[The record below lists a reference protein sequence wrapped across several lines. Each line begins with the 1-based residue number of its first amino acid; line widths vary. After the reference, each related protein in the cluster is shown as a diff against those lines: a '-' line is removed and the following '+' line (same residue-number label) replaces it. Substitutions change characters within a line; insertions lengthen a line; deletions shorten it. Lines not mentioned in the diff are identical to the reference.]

1 MCTSLRNGT
10 SIETAPQRAW
20 RAALSGGVSLFARA
34 CLIRWLWVSP
44 ASALF
49 AVAPTEYQ
57 LKAVF
62 LLNFARYVQWPA
74 ETLPEGEPID
84 ICVLGRNPFGSYLA
98 ELESRQAQGRAVRT
112 RPIGSVDDAGSCE
125 VIFIA
130 ASEERRMTLVLRDL
144 AAMSTSALTVSDIDG
159 FVDAGGGIGLVT
171 EDDRVRFD
179 INRDTLRR
187 VHLDVSAQLLKLARR
202 LIERGGY

>member
-1 MCTSLRNGT
+1 M
-10 SIETAPQRAW
+10 
-20 RAALSGGVSLFARA
+20 FARV
-34 CLIRWLWVSP
+34 CLVLLLWVSP

-49 AVAPTEYQ
+49 AAAPTEYQ

-62 LLNFARYVQWPA
+62 LLNFARYVQWPV
-74 ETLPEGEPID
+74 EVLPEGEPID
-84 ICVLGRNPFGSYLA
+84 ICVLGRDPFGSFLG

-112 RPIGSVDDAGSCE
+112 WPITSTNDAGRCE

-144 AAMSTSALTVSDIDG
+144 ASMSASALTVSDIDG

-171 EDDRVRFD
+171 EDDRIRFD

-187 VHLDVSAQLLKLARR
+187 LHLDVSAQLLKLARR
-202 LIERGGY
+202 LIDRGDR